1 MKYYFRLQ
9 FAMLNRSMRD
19 FGLIPIVG
27 YLISAAAFTGLSVYL
42 FDKTT
47 LAAYLFILVAISF
60 IYALSQTRRNDFL
73 KSCFSTKTY
82 YLIRFTENTIL
93 AMPFFIV
100 LIFQHCF
107 VAAASLMLTS
117 GVLVFFDVENKFRF
131 SLPTPFYKRPFEF
144 VVGFRNAFYV
154 FFFAYFLTFMAV
166 SVGNFNLGIFALIL
180 IFLICFTFYTNPEN
194 EFYVWIF
201 SLSPQRFLFQKMKIA
216 ILFITTLILPVVAS
230 LSLVFP
236 ENTSTVFAFLG
247 MGYLFLLTVILAKYS
262 AFPKRMN
269 LPQGFLLAFSLWFPP
284 LLLGVIPYFYLQ
296 SVKKL
301 KEILV

>member
-1 MKYYFRLQ
+1 M
-9 FAMLNRSMRD
+9 MNRSLRD
-19 FGLIPIVG
+19 FGLNPVIG
-27 YLISAAAFTGLSVYL
+27 YLLSVVGFAGLSVYL

-47 LAAYLFILVAISF
+47 LAEYLYILVAISF

-73 KSCFSTKTY
+73 KLCFSIKIY
-82 YLIRFTENTIL
+82 YLIRFTENLIL

-100 LIFQHCF
+100 LILEYCF
-107 VAAASLMLTS
+107 LSAVSLMLVS

-144 VVGFRNAFYV
+144 VVGFRNAFNV

-180 IFLICFTFYTNPEN
+180 VFLICFTFYTNPEN

-216 ILFITTLILPVVAS
+216 ILFATMLILPVIAS
-230 LSLVFP
+230 LSLAFP

-247 MGYLFLLTVILAKYS
+247 LGYLFLLTVILAKYS
-262 AFPKRMN
+262 AFPDRMN

-296 SVKKL
+296 SVKRL

>member
-1 MKYYFRLQ
+1 M
-9 FAMLNRSMRD
+9 MNRSLRD
-19 FGLIPIVG
+19 FGLNPVIG
-27 YLISAAAFTGLSVYL
+27 YLLSVVGFAGLSVYL

-47 LAAYLFILVAISF
+47 LAEYLYILVAISF

-73 KSCFSTKTY
+73 KLCFSIKIY
-82 YLIRFTENTIL
+82 YLIRFTENLIL

-100 LIFQHCF
+100 LILEYCF
-107 VAAASLMLTS
+107 LSAVSLMLIS

-154 FFFAYFLTFMAV
+154 FFFAYFLTFMAA

-180 IFLICFTFYTNPEN
+180 VFLICFTFYTNPEN

-216 ILFITTLILPVVAS
+216 ILFATMLILPVIAS
-230 LSLVFP
+230 LSLAFP

-247 MGYLFLLTVILAKYS
+247 LGYLFLLTVILAKYS
-262 AFPKRMN
+262 AFPDRMN

-296 SVKKL
+296 SVKRL

>member
-1 MKYYFRLQ
+1 
-9 FAMLNRSMRD
+9 MLNRSMRD

-73 KSCFSTKTY
+73 KSCFSTKTF

-93 AMPFFIV
+93 AIPFFIV
-100 LIFQHCF
+100 LIFRHCF
-107 VAAASLMLTS
+107 LSATALIFIS
-117 GVLVFFDVENKFRF
+117 GLLVFFDVENKFRF
-131 SLPTPFYKRPFEF
+131 SLPTPFYKQPFEF

-216 ILFITTLILPVVAS
+216 ILFTTTLILPVVAS